1 VSFQHHLQ
9 ALTKL
14 AKAARLPKL
23 PEAVDKFSAQVSG
36 WMAVVHAWWCW
47 VLHSLRTQSLS
58 PQMSNWVLT
67 CLCLWF
73 TGNNK
78 SKPKLT
84 LKQAYHSALTHAQLA
99 YRHDPVT
106 LSLSPESLQHWWSWA
121 EWMVS
126 KFQRTSSPVEGRNG
140 YLSRIHHSARGL
152 SQRRL
157 QVLTVIHNFDLK
169 RSDGSTAAQ
178 RLFGRQFPNLFDY
191 LVEHMGDLPQPR
203 KARKPTRPK
212 MPTLQSVPA

>member
-1 VSFQHHLQ
+1 
-9 ALTKL
+9 
-14 AKAARLPKL
+14 
-23 PEAVDKFSAQVSG
+23 
-36 WMAVVHAWWCW
+36 
-47 VLHSLRTQSLS
+47 
-58 PQMSNWVLT
+58 MSNWVLT
-67 CLCLWF
+67 CLLPVVY
-73 TGNNK
+73 NNK
-78 SKPKLT
+78 LTKPNSH

-203 KARKPTRPK
+203 KARNRHGPK
-212 MPTLQSVPA
+212 CLKVSASV